1 MGRPTLFACPMTA
14 AERMRRD
21 QVRKGR
27 PPAQRDRGAPLMDLA
42 GLSERSRYYAGVL
55 KRFAMPELL
64 ARLRTE
70 PPLGLRTTAEI
81 AHWLNGTGQH
91 RLART

>member
-21 QVRKGR
+21 RARKGR

-70 PPLGLRTTAEI
+70 PPLGLRTAAEI
-81 AHWLNGTGQH
+81 ARRLNGTGQH

>member
-21 QVRKGR
+21 RARKGR
-27 PPAQRDRGAPLMDLA
+27 PPARRDRGAPLMDLA
-42 GLSERSRYYAGVL
+42 GLSERSRYCAEVL
-55 KRFAMPELL
+55 TRFAVPERL
-64 ARLRTE
+64 ARLRAE